1 MFWSPRSLDFTA
13 PLLSV
18 VYAKGSCLSYT
29 FQQCLGKNIK
39 IQEDTVTIPQE
50 EIQKTM
56 PNILPLVNGG
66 YLTLVQEIGHL
77 CVCIEFPKHFRA
89 I

>member
-1 MFWSPRSLDFTA
+1 LDFSP
-13 PLLSV
+13 PLISV

-29 FQQCLGKNIK
+29 FQQCLGKNIRN
-39 IQEDTVTIPQE
+39 QEHVVTIPQE
-50 EIQKTM
+50 EIQKTV

-66 YLTLVQEIGHL
+66 YLSLVQATGHL
-77 CVCIEFPKHFRA
+77 CVCIEFPNHCTV

>member
-1 MFWSPRSLDFTA
+1 LDFSV
-13 PLLSV
+13 PLISL
-18 VYAKGSCLSYT
+18 VYVEGSCLSYT
-29 FQQCLGKNIK
+29 FQQSLGKNIK
-39 IQEDTVTIPQE
+39 IQEDVFTIPQE

-66 YLTLVQEIGHL
+66 YLTLVQAFGHL
-77 CVCIEFPKHFRA
+77 CVCIEFPNHCTV